1 MILAVDVGN
10 THIEIGLYVDGKFQT
25 SWRIA
30 TKIHRTEDEFISHL
44 HSFLTLKKLSLDKIS
59 TLAVASV
66 VPNVT
71 EMLDK
76 LSRKYFGKEPF
87 IVDITKK
94 LGIKIDYEPA
104 SSVGADR
111 ICNAVATFEKYGG
124 PAIIVDLGTAT
135 TFDVID
141 ERGVY
146 LGGAIAPGL
155 ETTAWGLSEKASKL
169 PQIVLK
175 FPKHAI
181 GKNTEESMQSGLML
195 GAVRMI
201 DGLIELISKELSGKP
216 QIVATGG
223 LANTIAPHSRH
234 INQVEPY
241 LVLDGLIALFFRNQ

>member
-10 THIEIGLYVDGKFQT
+10 THIEIGLYVDGKYQT
-25 SWRIA
+25 SWRIV
-30 TKIHRTEDEFISHL
+30 TKIHRTEDEFVSHL
-44 HSFLTLKKLSLDKIS
+44 HSFLSLQNLSLDKVS

-71 EMLDK
+71 EMLEK
-76 LSRKYFGKEPF
+76 LSRKYFNKAAF
-87 IVDITKK
+87 IVDIGKN
-94 LGIKIDYEPA
+94 LGITIDYEPV

-135 TFDVID
+135 TFDVIN
-141 ERGVY
+141 ENGVY

-169 PQIVLK
+169 PQIALK
-175 FPKHAI
+175 FPQHAI

-195 GAVRMI
+195 GAVQMI
-201 DGLIELISKELSGKP
+201 DGLIQLISKEISGKP
-216 QIVATGG
+216 QIIATGG
-223 LANTIAPHSRH
+223 LANTIAPHSRY
-234 INQVEPY
+234 IKKVEPN
-241 LVLDGLIALFFRNQ
+241 LVLDGLVTLFYRNQ